1 MVYEH
6 EVSAMEKRLDEL
18 EARTETA
25 LRDLR
30 ILSRAMLLQQNWYFQ
45 ERLDRLRDDR
55 VVMGEKGFGDKGEEV
70 KGVEEGREKMS
81 KL

>member
-1 MVYEH
+1 
-6 EVSAMEKRLDEL
+6 MEKRLDEL

-45 ERLDRLRDDR
+45 ERLNRLRDNGGTPDR
-55 VVMGEKGFGDKGEEV
+55 KGFGDMREDV
-70 KGVEEGREKMS
+70 KGVEECREKMS